1 MDIFDIIGPVMVGPS
16 SSHTAGA
23 VRIGYISQKLM
34 GEQIKEANILLY
46 GSFLDTGKGHG
57 TNKAIV
63 AGLLGMQP
71 DDMRIPHS
79 MEIAEKKGIKVTFG
93 KSTLKEAHPNSA
105 QIILTGISGKQLEVV
120 GESLGGSRINIAQI
134 DGITTNFSG
143 DYPTLVVHNQDQ
155 PGHVSEVTSMLAHK
169 SVNIATMQL
178 YRSNRGG
185 DAVMVLECDQEIPR
199 EGIEWLKKVEGIT
212 KVTYLSQKGDLIM
225 NYHSINDLVELCHK
239 NNAQIWQVIMMDNAH
254 ERMVSED
261 KIFENMRLMYKA
273 MKTADNNYDK
283 SLKSPSRM
291 AGGDGELM
299 YQYNKSGRNI
309 CGDFVGM
316 VMEKALKMGESN
328 ACMRRIVAAPT
339 AGSCG
344 VIPAVFISYE
354 TYFKALEDDMVK
366 ALLIAS
372 GIGAVIAENA
382 SIAGA
387 SGGCQAEIGSA
398 SAMAA
403 AGLTFLQG
411 GDSLQI
417 VNSSALALKSMLGLA
432 CDPVCGLVEVPC
444 IKRNVAGAMNA
455 ITAAQMS
462 MAGIKSVISP
472 DEVIDSMQRIGAAM
486 PSSLKET
493 AREGLAI
500 TPTAELI
507 KRELDKVTD

>member
-134 DGITTNFSG
+134 DGITTNFAG
-143 DYPTLVVHNQDQ
+143 DYPTLVVHNQVQ

-212 KVTYLSQKGDLIM
+212 KVTYLSQKGD
-225 NYHSINDLVELCHK
+225 
-239 NNAQIWQVIMMDNAH
+239 
-254 ERMVSED
+254 
-261 KIFENMRLMYKA
+261 
-273 MKTADNNYDK
+273 
-283 SLKSPSRM
+283 
-291 AGGDGELM
+291 
-299 YQYNKSGRNI
+299 
-309 CGDFVGM
+309 
-316 VMEKALKMGESN
+316 
-328 ACMRRIVAAPT
+328 
-339 AGSCG
+339 
-344 VIPAVFISYE
+344 
-354 TYFKALEDDMVK
+354 
-366 ALLIAS
+366 
-372 GIGAVIAENA
+372 
-382 SIAGA
+382 
-387 SGGCQAEIGSA
+387 
-398 SAMAA
+398 
-403 AGLTFLQG
+403 
-411 GDSLQI
+411 
-417 VNSSALALKSMLGLA
+417 
-432 CDPVCGLVEVPC
+432 
-444 IKRNVAGAMNA
+444 
-455 ITAAQMS
+455 
-462 MAGIKSVISP
+462 
-472 DEVIDSMQRIGAAM
+472 
-486 PSSLKET
+486 
-493 AREGLAI
+493 
-500 TPTAELI
+500 
-507 KRELDKVTD
+507 